1 MKKNI
6 ANKWI
11 KALTSNKYKQ
21 GRNVL
26 CHQGANKQYK
36 YCCLGVLCDLYTK
49 DSDIAKNPK
58 KQLEVTKVKWQV
70 LANRKPAD
78 VTCYNDHMEDL
89 PEEVRNWAGLRTSS
103 AEIKNREA
111 TSLGFASLAEMN
123 DTGSSFEEISKVI
136 KKNYKKL

>member
-6 ANKWI
+6 ADKWV
-11 KALTSNKYKQ
+11 KALTSNEYKQ
-21 GRNVL
+21 GKNVL

-36 YCCLGVLCDLYTK
+36 YCCLGVLCDLYNK
-49 DSDIAKNPK
+49 DPNIAKSPK

-78 VTCYNDHMEDL
+78 VTCYNHHMEDL